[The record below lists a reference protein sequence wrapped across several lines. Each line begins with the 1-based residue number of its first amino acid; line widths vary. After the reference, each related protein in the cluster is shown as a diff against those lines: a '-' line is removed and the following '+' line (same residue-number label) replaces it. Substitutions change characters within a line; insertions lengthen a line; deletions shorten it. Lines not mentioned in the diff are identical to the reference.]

1 MRKIRRIDLR
11 ISEQEYELILQKMKQ
26 SKSTNLS
33 AYMIKMAIDGMVINL
48 NMPELKEVASLLRYN
63 GNNINQIAKRLNES
77 KSVYASDI
85 EDIKEKQEQISD
97 MVKKIFLSFQNYE
110 FVAWID
116 ILVSI
121 CKKEYNEHGK
131 GVELYENII

>member
-48 NMPELKEVASLLRYN
+48 DMPELKEVSSLLRYN

-97 MVKKIFLSFQNYE
+97 MVKKIFFKLSK
-110 FVAWID
+110 
-116 ILVSI
+116 L
-121 CKKEYNEHGK
+121 
-131 GVELYENII
+131 

>member
-48 NMPELKEVASLLRYN
+48 NMPELKGVASLLRYN

-97 MVKKIFLSFQNYE
+97 MVKKIFFKLSK
-110 FVAWID
+110 
-116 ILVSI
+116 L
-121 CKKEYNEHGK
+121 
-131 GVELYENII
+131 

>member
-48 NMPELKEVASLLRYN
+48 NMPELKEVASLLSYN
-63 GNNINQIAKRLNES
+63 GNIIIHIAKRLNES
-77 KSVYASDI
+77 KSVYSSDI

-97 MVKKIFLSFQNYE
+97 MVKKIFFKLSK
-110 FVAWID
+110 
-116 ILVSI
+116 L
-121 CKKEYNEHGK
+121 
-131 GVELYENII
+131 

>member
-1 MRKIRRIDLR
+1 MRKIRRIYLR

-48 NMPELKEVASLLRYN
+48 DMPELKEVSSLLRYN

-77 KSVYASDI
+77 KSIYASDI

-97 MVKKIFLSFQNYE
+97 MVKKIFFKLSK
-110 FVAWID
+110 
-116 ILVSI
+116 L
-121 CKKEYNEHGK
+121 
-131 GVELYENII
+131 

>member
-48 NMPELKEVASLLRYN
+48 NMPELKEVSSLLRYN

-97 MVKKIFLSFQNYE
+97 MVKKIFFKLSK
-110 FVAWID
+110 
-116 ILVSI
+116 L
-121 CKKEYNEHGK
+121 
-131 GVELYENII
+131 

>member
-85 EDIKEKQEQISD
+85 EDIKV
-97 MVKKIFLSFQNYE
+97 VKTHLRTKKKYLQNCIAIYCDLTSTLWHTKTYMPT
-110 FVAWID
+110 V
-116 ILVSI
+116 VRQQ
-121 CKKEYNEHGK
+121 KE
-131 GVELYENII
+131 

>member
-48 NMPELKEVASLLRYN
+48 NMPELKEVSSLLRYN

-85 EDIKEKQEQISD
+85 EDIKENQEQISD
-97 MVKKIFLSFQNYE
+97 MVKKIFFKLSK
-110 FVAWID
+110 
-116 ILVSI
+116 L
-121 CKKEYNEHGK
+121 
-131 GVELYENII
+131 

>member
-63 GNNINQIAKRLNES
+63 GNNINQIAKRLNGS

-97 MVKKIFLSFQNYE
+97 MVKKIFFKLSK
-110 FVAWID
+110 
-116 ILVSI
+116 L
-121 CKKEYNEHGK
+121 
-131 GVELYENII
+131 

>member
-48 NMPELKEVASLLRYN
+48 NMPELKEVASLLRYS

-97 MVKKIFLSFQNYE
+97 MVKKIFFKLSK
-110 FVAWID
+110 
-116 ILVSI
+116 L
-121 CKKEYNEHGK
+121 
-131 GVELYENII
+131 

>member
-48 NMPELKEVASLLRYN
+48 NMPELKEVSSLLRYN

-77 KSVYASDI
+77 KTVYASDI

-97 MVKKIFLSFQNYE
+97 MVKKIFFKLSK
-110 FVAWID
+110 
-116 ILVSI
+116 L
-121 CKKEYNEHGK
+121 
-131 GVELYENII
+131 

>member
-48 NMPELKEVASLLRYN
+48 NMSELKEVASLLRYN

-97 MVKKIFLSFQNYE
+97 MVKKIFFKLSK
-110 FVAWID
+110 
-116 ILVSI
+116 L
-121 CKKEYNEHGK
+121 
-131 GVELYENII
+131 

>member
-48 NMPELKEVASLLRYN
+48 DMPELKEVSSLLRYN

-77 KSVYASDI
+77 KSVYISDI
-85 EDIKEKQEQISD
+85 EDIKEKQKQISD
-97 MVKKIFLSFQNYE
+97 MVKKIFFKLSK
-110 FVAWID
+110 
-116 ILVSI
+116 L
-121 CKKEYNEHGK
+121 
-131 GVELYENII
+131 